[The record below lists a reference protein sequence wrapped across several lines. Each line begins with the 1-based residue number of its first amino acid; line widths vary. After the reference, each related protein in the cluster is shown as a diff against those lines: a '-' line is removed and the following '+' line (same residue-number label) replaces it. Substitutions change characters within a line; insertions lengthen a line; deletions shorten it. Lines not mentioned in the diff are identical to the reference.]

1 MFYDVMSK
9 RNDDIDYSVG
19 YYKVAR
25 KFKTVPEMLNDRQFQ
40 VFENV
45 NI

>member
-19 YYKVAR
+19 YYKVIG
-25 KFKTVPEMLNDRQFQ
+25 KFKTVPEILDDRQFQ
-40 VFENV
+40 VF
-45 NI
+45 